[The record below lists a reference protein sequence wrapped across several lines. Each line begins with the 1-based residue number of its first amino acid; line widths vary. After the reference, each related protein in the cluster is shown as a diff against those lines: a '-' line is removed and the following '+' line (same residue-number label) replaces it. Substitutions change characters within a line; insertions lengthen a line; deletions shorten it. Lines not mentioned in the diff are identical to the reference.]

1 MEALICDSYFKHGKR
16 TASAEAVREEFGIPA
31 DFVGV
36 WAVLPEITL
45 TNNSWARYEA
55 LVSLFKDK
63 LIYHEHW
70 ERDWVL
76 ERRIWALRRNYKLR
90 PSVSAE
96 ELAIWCQIAHQ
107 DVFTVTCR
115 KDGSMRVDT
124 DPHEYVRH
132 ASGYYQK
139 PTFVSWRGVKECD
152 AF

>member
-1 MEALICDSYFKHGKR
+1 MEAQIFTEYYKNGKR
-16 TASAEAVREEFGIPA
+16 TVSAEAVREKFGIPA

-45 TNNSWARYEA
+45 HSNSWARYET
-55 LVSLFKDK
+55 LVGLFNDK
-63 LIYHEHW
+63 LIYHEYKV
-70 ERDWVL
+70 RDWLL
-76 ERRIWALRRNYKLR
+76 ESRIWSLRRNYKLR

-96 ELAIWCQIAHQ
+96 ALAIWCQIAHQ

-115 KDGSMRVDT
+115 EDGSMRVDT

-132 ASGYYQK
+132 ASGYFPK
-139 PTFVSWRGVKECD
+139 PTFVSWCGIKECD